1 MSEVQAFGI
10 LKAIDEIKSNYGDL
24 YILIKEGEENV

>member
-24 YILIKEGEENV
+24 YVEVM